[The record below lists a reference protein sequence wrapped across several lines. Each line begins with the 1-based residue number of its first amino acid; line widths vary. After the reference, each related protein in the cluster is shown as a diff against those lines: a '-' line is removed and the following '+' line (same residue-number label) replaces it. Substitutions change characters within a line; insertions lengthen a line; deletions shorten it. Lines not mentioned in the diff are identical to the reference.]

1 MYVPDAIGRAFKQ
14 ESVPHET
21 GVLAAIESVKPLT
34 GVNDHWIS
42 VAVEAMGEDRRSG
55 GSVSRGEW
63 EDLGL
68 KSGLLATVEPE
79 WLKKVQICSLNDVD
93 FRPLL
98 KLGMNECKMLSVSER
113 ISLKQ

>member
-34 GVNDHWIS
+34 GMNDHWIS
-42 VAVEAMGEDRRSG
+42 VAVEAVGEDRRSE
-55 GSVSRGEW
+55 GSVSKREW

-68 KSGLLATVEPE
+68 KSG
-79 WLKKVQICSLNDVD
+79 
-93 FRPLL
+93 
-98 KLGMNECKMLSVSER
+98 
-113 ISLKQ
+113 